1 MYIVVFDNY
10 SPRHELETEDKRVR
24 VVGTSEDALAE
35 LAKLRLASPESAI
48 LVHSRETDAAEV
60 CQTVAA
66 QGMYQIAVY
75 SGGGDL
81 APRRLADQINP
92 KNCERWVWGY
102 SAAEVARR
110 LKATLAVGSIGI
122 ECLFRPGR
130 MDLAIDL
137 LSKSWFLGIEAEVYG
152 ADAVA
157 NKHAEISA
165 AYYAV
170 LDMGRPI
177 PIDPDNPTTGL
188 TSTRFEEMLSG
199 LSQPK
204 SAQLEVAKLRA
215 TLTGWVQQER

>member
-10 SPRHELETEDKRVR
+10 SARHELETVDKRVR
-24 VVGTSEDALAE
+24 VVGNSEGALAE
-35 LAKLRLASPESAI
+35 LAELRLASPESAM
-48 LVHSRETDAAEV
+48 LVHSTETDAAAV
-60 CQTVAA
+60 CQIAGERA
-66 QGMYQIAVY
+66 IRIAVY
-75 SGGGDL
+75 SGAGDL
-81 APRRLADQINP
+81 APRRLADQINFEV
-92 KNCERWVWGY
+92 CARWVWGY

-130 MDLAIDL
+130 MDRAIDL
-137 LSKSWFLGIEAEVYG
+137 LSKVWFLGIEAEVYG

-199 LSQPK
+199 LSEPK
-204 SAQLEVAKLRA
+204 SVHLEVAKLRA
-215 TLTGWVQQER
+215 TLTGWVQQEQ